1 MSQFKTLRGRRILIE
16 VPKKKESVITL
27 SEKDKDA
34 LMYEEMKAWNRLTI
48 YAVGDKVEDV
58 KAGDVVYIA
67 VSQLEH
73 AEKVDIDGSVKLML
87 NEMDIAIIWELSS
100 EDVKERIKT
109 YSAYNPYNVKDLKYI
124 DLSDPVHD
132 FRKDIPPF
140 NSRPEYY
147 GGKDSAYEV
156 FTVLEAWKLDKDFY
170 LGNVLKYLAR
180 SGKKSFNKKE
190 DLEKALVYLQRR
202 IDTL

>member
-1 MSQFKTLRGRRILIE
+1 MVNISHDEYFSSST
-16 VPKKKESVITL
+16 
-27 SEKDKDA
+27 
-34 LMYEEMKAWNRLTI
+34 MK
-48 YAVGDKVEDV
+48 GK
-58 KAGDVVYIA
+58 
-67 VSQLEH
+67 
-73 AEKVDIDGSVKLML
+73 
-87 NEMDIAIIWELSS
+87 ELSP
-100 EDVKERIKT
+100 EDVKERIQT
-109 YSAYNPYNVKDLKYI
+109 YSPYNPYNVKDLKYI

-132 FRKDIPPF
+132 FRKNIPPF

-180 SGKKSFNKKE
+180 AGKKSFNKKE

>member
-1 MSQFKTLRGRRILIE
+1 MVNISHDDYFSSNTMNG
-16 VPKKKESVITL
+16 KEL
-27 SEKDKDA
+27 CEK
-34 LMYEEMKAWNRLTI
+34 
-48 YAVGDKVEDV
+48 
-58 KAGDVVYIA
+58 
-67 VSQLEH
+67 
-73 AEKVDIDGSVKLML
+73 
-87 NEMDIAIIWELSS
+87 
-100 EDVKERIKT
+100 DVKERIKT
-109 YSAYNPYNVKDLKYI
+109 YNPYNIKDLKYNT
-124 DLSDPVHD
+124 LAEEVHD

-140 NSRPEYY
+140 NPRPEYY

-180 SGKKSFNKKE
+180 AGKKSFNKKE